1 MSNFLKTGEKIISR
15 FSAPGEALG
24 KMASG
29 VIKNPKAHI

>member
-1 MSNFLKTGEKIISR
+1 MFNFLKTGEKIISR
-15 FSAPGEALG
+15 FSAPGEALR